1 MLNFPNAPADGEIS
15 AQPNGVK
22 YQWNDTLSR
31 WDSLSG
37 KLPAVAGT
45 VVQKQTFE
53 TGEFSEG
60 TNLIPGDDTI
70 PQISEGSLAMT
81 LAFTPKYAT
90 SELLIE
96 VSAMIAYTPAFAQQ
110 TVALFRDSEAN
121 ALACNSNLN
130 SNSNAGGSTS
140 FLHRT
145 PAGSTQTQT
154 FTVRHGGNIGGT
166 SQFNGWSNGR
176 KFGGASSSSITIT
189 EIQPNAVVPEP
200 YDPSIA
206 QIIDAQSNLPLA
218 NNASIPSDD
227 TIPQITEGFLQSS
240 QVFVPTQ
247 VGAIVEISVNV
258 QINTGTS
265 QIMMAALFVDSQTD
279 ALASRFKRIF
289 SGNEWEIISFTWV
302 GTMTDLASRTFS
314 VRCGAQGNTMNVNAD
329 SSGNRQHGGVIN
341 SGMIIKEIIPTAP
354 QSIQSLVPP
363 FIMGFTISNTGTVTK
378 DNGVGLVT
386 GSDGGTGI
394 VDVTFVTPQ
403 DDNEYQ
409 VVCNGITT
417 TGRMIVIT
425 NQTNTGFQI
434 KSFVSGGGAG
444 NNGHDVICLRN
455 GSPWK

>member
-15 AQPNGVK
+15 AQPNGVQ

-189 EIQPNAVVPEP
+189 EIQPNAVTPEP
-200 YDPSIA
+200 LQPSIA
-206 QIIDAQSNLPLA
+206 QLIDVRDGTQHFSNTTNWPTG
-218 NNASIPSDD
+218 D
-227 TIPQITEGFLQSS
+227 TIPQITHGTEAYS
-240 QVFVPTQ
+240 QVITPTQ
-247 VGAIVEISVNV
+247 VGSIIK
-258 QINTGTS
+258 
-265 QIMMAALFVDSQTD
+265 VDMYACS
-279 ALASRFKRIF
+279 I
-289 SGNEWEIISFTWV
+289 SGNNSLAWGFGLFRNSEADAVACTGGLCGANNDRKNASFTYLHTV
-302 GTMTDLASRTFS
+302 TSLAPITFS
-314 VRCGAQGNTMNVNAD
+314 YRFGSNLNVTLNGDGSGA
-329 SSGNRQHGGVIN
+329 RIYGGKAA
-341 SGMIIKEIIPTAP
+341 SGMTITEIIPTAP
-354 QSIQSLVPP
+354 QGQPTTGPQQAWAFINGATGAVSLQNPVGIQINGVRAGTGVYNWTFSTPLSNDQYSVMASRADGENVGTGV
-363 FIMGFTISNTGTVTK
+363 IVQTVNGFTTRTRNSSNTTA
-378 DNGVGLVT
+378 
-386 GSDGGTGI
+386 DGGHY
-394 VDVTFVTPQ
+394 VL
-403 DDNEYQ
+403 
-409 VVCNGITT
+409 VV
-417 TGRMIVIT
+417 
-425 NQTNTGFQI
+425 FQ
-434 KSFVSGGGAG
+434 
-444 NNGHDVICLRN
+444 
-455 GSPWK
+455 P